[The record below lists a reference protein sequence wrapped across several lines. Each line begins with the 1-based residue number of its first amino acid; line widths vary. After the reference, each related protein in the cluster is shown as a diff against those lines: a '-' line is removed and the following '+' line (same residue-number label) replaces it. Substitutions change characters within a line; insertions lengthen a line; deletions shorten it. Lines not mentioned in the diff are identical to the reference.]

1 MKRMTNAF
9 ALIGAAALLLTAV
22 GCTGPS
28 SVNTAGP
35 ADRQAVPTPIED
47 ERVITDPRFAEM
59 VYLVG
64 LIEGRTES
72 GLRIV
77 EAEVVNRTKVHQP
90 FRFRYS
96 WYGSDGLEVRAPT
109 VVWRHESVP
118 PGSLR
123 RLTAIAPSHNAH
135 DFRLELYADN

>member
-1 MKRMTNAF
+1 MIGSKL
-9 ALIGAAALLLTAV
+9 ALAWAGGAAVLLCAV

-35 ADRQAVPTPIED
+35 ADRRAEPTPIED
-47 ERVITDPRFAEM
+47 ERVITDPEFARM
-59 VYLVG
+59 VSLVG

-77 EAEVVNRTKVHQP
+77 EAEVMNRTRVHQA

-96 WYGSDGLEVRAPT
+96 WYGADGLEVRSPT
-109 VVWRHESVP
+109 VVWRHESIP

-123 RLTAIAPSHNAH
+123 RLTAIAPDHNAH
-135 DFRLELYADN
+135 DFRLELYSDN